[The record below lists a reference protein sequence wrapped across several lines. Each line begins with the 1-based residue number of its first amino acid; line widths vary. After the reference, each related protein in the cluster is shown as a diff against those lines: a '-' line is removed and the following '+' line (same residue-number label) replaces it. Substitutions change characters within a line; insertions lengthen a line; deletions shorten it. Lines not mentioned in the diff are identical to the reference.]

1 MHMPRA
7 QRPRRPRGR
16 ALDRTVTRMPSESS
30 YWIVS
35 VPVQEEKSTDQ
46 MHSELVSRLLRDSA
60 CEERDLAPLPVPE
73 LKTGTLESL
82 IIMAED
88 LPKIETLF
96 ASVTTRI
103 VDTLRALVND
113 DEQALNEHL
122 TIDGQSV
129 EDYLLSWQWNSGK
142 YRADKSLNEITERLT
157 REMQSIDHV
166 MKQKLNT
173 YNAAKGQLQQLERKK
188 QYVFDTHPSG
198 NLSMCSLADIVTRD
212 DIVDPNSEFLVTL
225 LVVVPK
231 NQATQWLNSYER
243 LCDLVVPRSSRKL
256 AEDEEYALFNVTV
269 FKKKQDEF
277 VQKCRE
283 IKCQVRDFTWDEGLL
298 GRERQELYEAGAS
311 EKELWT
317 ELLRLS
323 RTHFADAYQALIH
336 FKVVYTF
343 VESVLRF
350 GLPATYFTVV
360 IEPTPRKAKT
370 ILTSLT
376 SHFGYLD
383 EYLSRTETGRA
394 ADAQAHQDTP
404 GEFANLLEQ
413 EVFPFVLTEQ
423 PMITV

>member
-1 MHMPRA
+1 
-7 QRPRRPRGR
+7 
-16 ALDRTVTRMPSESS
+16 MPSESS

-35 VPVQEEKSTDQ
+35 VPVQEEKSTEQ
-46 MHSELVSRLLRDSA
+46 MHSDLVSRLLRDSA
-60 CEERDLAPLPVPE
+60 CEERDLAPLPLPE

-88 LPKIETLF
+88 LPKIDALF

-129 EDYLLSWQWNSGK
+129 EDYLLSWHWNSGK
-142 YRADKSLNEITERLT
+142 YRADKSLNEIIERLT

-188 QYVFDTHPSG
+188 HG
-198 NLSMCSLADIVTRD
+198 NLSVCSLADIVTRD
-212 DIVDPNSEFLVTL
+212 DIVDPSSEFLVTL

-231 NQATQWLNSYER
+231 NQVPQWLNSYER

-269 FKKKQDEF
+269 FKKKQDEL

-298 GRERQELYEAGAS
+298 ERERQELYEAGAS

-336 FKVVYTF
+336 FKVVRTF

-350 GLPATYFTVV
+350 GLPASYFTVV

-383 EYLSRTETGRA
+383 EYLSRTEKGRA
-394 ADAQAHQDTP
+394 ADTQAHQDTP

-413 EVFPFVLTEQ
+413 EVP
-423 PMITV
+423 

>member
-1 MHMPRA
+1 
-7 QRPRRPRGR
+7 
-16 ALDRTVTRMPSESS
+16 MPSESS

-35 VPVQEEKSTDQ
+35 VPVQEEKSTEKMYSD
-46 MHSELVSRLLRDSA
+46 LVSRLVRDSA
-60 CEERDLAPLPVPE
+60 CEESDLAPLPVPE

-88 LPKIETLF
+88 LPKMDTLF
-96 ASVTTRI
+96 ASVITRI

-129 EDYLLSWQWNSGK
+129 EDYLLSWHWNSGK
-142 YRADKSLNEITERLT
+142 YRADKSLNEIIERLT
-157 REMQSIDHV
+157 REMQSIDHA
-166 MKQKLNT
+166 MKQKLTT

-188 QYVFDTHPSG
+188 HG
-198 NLSMCSLADIVTRD
+198 NLSVCSLADIVTRD
-212 DIVDPNSEFLVTL
+212 DIVDPNSEFLITL

-231 NQATQWLNSYER
+231 TQVPQWLNSYER
-243 LCDLVVPRSSRKL
+243 LCDLVVPRSSKKL

-298 GRERQELYEAGAS
+298 ERERQELYEAGAS

-323 RTHFADAYQALIH
+323 RTHFADAYQAMIH
-336 FKVVYTF
+336 FKVVRSF

-350 GLPATYFTVV
+350 GLPAHYFTVV
-360 IEPTPRKAKT
+360 LEPTPRKAKT
-370 ILTSLT
+370 LLTSLT
-376 SHFGYLD
+376 SQYSYLD
-383 EYLSRTETGRA
+383 EYLSSTEKGRA

>member
-1 MHMPRA
+1 
-7 QRPRRPRGR
+7 
-16 ALDRTVTRMPSESS
+16 MPSESS

-35 VPVQEEKSTDQ
+35 VPVQEEKSTEQ
-46 MHSELVSRLLRDSA
+46 MYSELVSRLVRDSA
-60 CEERDLAPLPVPE
+60 CEEADVAALPLPE

-88 LPKIETLF
+88 LPKIDALF
-96 ASVTTRI
+96 GSVTTRI

-113 DEQALNEHL
+113 DESALNEHL

-129 EDYLLSWQWNSGK
+129 EDYLLSWHWNSGK
-142 YRADKSLNEITERLT
+142 YRADKSLNEIVERLT

-166 MKQKLNT
+166 MKQKLAA

-188 QYVFDTHPSG
+188 HG
-198 NLSMCSLADIVTRD
+198 NLSVCSLADIVTRD
-212 DIVDPNSEFLVTL
+212 DIVDPHSEFLITL

-231 NQATQWLNSYER
+231 NQVSQWLNRYER
-243 LCDLVVPRSSRKL
+243 LCDLVVPRSSHQL
-256 AEDEEYALFNVTV
+256 AEDDEYALFNVTV

-283 IKCQVRDFTWDEGLL
+283 LKCQVRDFTWDEGLL

-323 RTHFADAYQALIH
+323 RTHFADSYQALVH
-336 FKVVYTF
+336 FRVLRTF

-350 GLPATYFTVV
+350 GLPANYFTFV

-376 SHFGYLD
+376 NHFSYLD
-383 EYLSRTETGRA
+383 EYLSRAEKGRA
-394 ADAQAHQDTP
+394 ADTQAHQDTP